1 MNLRWGRLAA
11 PAAAVAMLA
20 GPAVLVGPGC
30 SETGPGSPEAL
41 PSPAPLAA
49 TPTPAP
55 APSPSASVPAAPTPE
70 PTPDSC
76 PPLTSWS
83 STIHNIT
90 DSHNQQV
97 DKPYAGGHVVVDS
110 TPLFN
115 GRPCNAEH
123 NHCGGRMCEDPRGAN
138 WWLLE
143 GESPTEERGDGYQFR
158 IGPLREGYHRW
169 KVCPRSDAQDAAGQ
183 PVLVGWGSCTQGSF
197 TVLPAR

>member
-1 MNLRWGRLAA
+1 MNNGRWTL
-11 PAAAVAMLA
+11 AAVAVLA
-20 GPAVLVGPGC
+20 AVTGAAMVGGSGCNESGPVSAAV
-30 SETGPGSPEAL
+30 

-49 TPTPAP
+49 TPTPTPTPTP
-55 APSPSASVPAAPTPE
+55 APVATGQPVPTPE
-70 PTPDSC
+70 PTADAC

-90 DSHNQQV
+90 DANNQRV
-97 DKPYAGGHVVVDS
+97 DKPYAGGHVVIDS

-123 NHCGGRMCEDPRGAN
+123 DNCGGRTCEDPRGGV

-143 GESPTEERGDGYQFR
+143 GDSPTEERGGGYQFR

-169 KVCPRSDAQDAAGQ
+169 KVCPRSDAQDAEGQ
-183 PVLVGWGSCTQGSF
+183 PVLVGWGACTQGDF